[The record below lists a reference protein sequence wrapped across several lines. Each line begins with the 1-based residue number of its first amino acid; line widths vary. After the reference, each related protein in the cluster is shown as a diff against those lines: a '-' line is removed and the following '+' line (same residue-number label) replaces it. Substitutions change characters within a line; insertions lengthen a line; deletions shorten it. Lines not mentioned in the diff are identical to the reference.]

1 MSTQISTN
9 RDIHW
14 ESWTLSAE
22 SDRRFRRI
30 VLAVG
35 LPVLI
40 LSIIVPWL
48 SFEGETKGGG
58 AFDGTQY
65 VQLLQEPGEVAAV
78 AEQPKPAEK
87 NESTPPQ
94 KAAPVK
100 QATKPT
106 EKPSA
111 AVNPRPV
118 PSARDVAAQSG
129 LMQFKDQL
137 ADLRTGTLNTNQP
150 LSDSTI
156 SSKGGVGS
164 AGGGGASSGEAIA
177 SSAATGSGGIGST
190 GTAAVTTT
198 QSGSGLGERR
208 TATVKSSLGSGADKS
223 RPGNNGDKLG
233 AGRTLSEI
241 QLVFDRNKAAFY
253 AIFSRAARENPNL
266 GVGKVVVSLTI
277 AASGAVTDCRVVSS
291 SFNDPEL
298 EGKIVQRVKLL
309 NFGPK
314 DVATYT
320 YPNYPINYLP

>member
-1 MSTQISTN
+1 MSAPASLHG
-9 RDIHW
+9 IHW
-14 ESWTLSAE
+14 ESWKLSEEA
-22 SDRRFRRI
+22 DRRFRRT

-40 LSIIVPWL
+40 LAIIVPWID
-48 SFEGETKGGG
+48 FEGPVKGGG
-58 AFDGTQY
+58 AFDGSQY
-65 VQLLQEPGEVAAV
+65 VQLIQEPGEIAPV

-87 NESTPPQ
+87 SEPTPPQ

-100 QATKPT
+100 QPTKPT

-118 PSARDVAAQSG
+118 ETARDVAAKSG

-150 LSDSTI
+150 LADSTI
-156 SSKGGVGS
+156 SSKGGIG
-164 AGGGGASSGEAIA
+164 AGGGGASSGENIA
-177 SSAATGSGGIGST
+177 SSAASGSGGIGDT
-190 GTAAVTTT
+190 GNASITSS

-208 TATVKSSLGSGADKS
+208 TATVKSSIGSGADRS
-223 RPGNNGDKLG
+223 RPGNNGDKLVS
-233 AGRTLSEI
+233 GRNYNEI

-266 GVGKVVVSLTI
+266 GTGKVVVSITI
-277 AASGAVTDCRVVSS
+277 APSGAVTDCHVVSS
-291 SFNDPEL
+291 SFNDPDL
-298 EGKIVQRVKLL
+298 DAKVVQRVKLL
-309 NFGPK
+309 NFGAK
-314 DVATYT
+314 DVPTYT